1 MKYAD
6 VILPIPS
13 DINFTYKIP
22 EGMKIDKGFRVIVP
36 LGSSGRTVTGFV
48 TAVKKDH
55 AESSFEIKSIKSSLD
70 TEAVFDDSVLSLASF
85 IAENYSCSVGEA
97 FDVILPSTKSSGDDA
112 EYSDNDIF
120 SIELSKTQHAVYDSI
135 KDDSG
140 THLIYGITGSGK
152 TELYLKLAE
161 NELSKG
167 KSVIILL
174 PEISLSWQIF
184 SRIKAVFGD
193 KAVLYHSALTPKQ
206 KMKSWLS
213 FYKGNAKI
221 AVGTRSAV
229 FMQSPDLSMIVID
242 EEHDA
247 SYKEHSVPR
256 YNAKRI
262 ALHRMKSV
270 NGKTVLGSA
279 TPSAESY
286 YAAKSGVMKMHVLTE
301 RYSNVE
307 MPLIN
312 IVDYPEKGLLSNALK
327 NAVYETSKR
336 GMQSVLLLNRRG
348 YSPTVQC
355 SSCGEQVKCAD
366 CSVNM
371 TYHKKGSLVCHYCGK
386 EVSLI
391 EKCPVCGG
399 ELKFIGSGTQKAEDI
414 IADEFRDLRIF
425 RLDQDS
431 ARKKKTV
438 PEMIDKMKKSEIDV
452 LLGTQMIS
460 KGFDFPN
467 LALSAVLNADIG
479 LGVPDFRSSERI
491 FSLLTQLAGRCGR
504 RGEQGRVII
513 QTKDISNP
521 LFKYLKTHD
530 YVSFIERELTIRKAL
545 SYPPFSF
552 LLRIIIKG
560 EDEEKVIEKSFE
572 IENYLKK
579 NIPDSVDLLGPAP
592 APIEK
597 LGKNFRYHFI
607 LKSKQR
613 KDLVAVS
620 KSVKNETGI
629 KIDIDLDPVDLL

>member
-13 DINFTYKIP
+13 DNIFTYRIP
-22 EGMKIDKGFRVIVP
+22 EDMKLDKGFRVVVP

-48 TAVKKDH
+48 TGIKNDVQ
-55 AESSFEIKSIKSSLD
+55 ESSFEIKYIKKSLD

-85 IAENYSCSVGEA
+85 IAENYSCSKGEA
-97 FDVILPSTKSSGDDA
+97 FDVILPSTKSSDEEADYA
-112 EYSDNDIF
+112 DTENF
-120 SIELSKTQHAVYDSI
+120 SIELSKSQNAVYEAI

-140 THLIYGITGSGK
+140 THLIHGITGSGK

-161 NELSKG
+161 NELSMG

-184 SRIKAVFGD
+184 SRIKAVFSD
-193 KAVLYHSALTPKQ
+193 NAVLYHSALTPKQ

-229 FMQSPDLSMIVID
+229 FMQSPDLSMIIVD

-262 ALHRMKSV
+262 AIHRMKSA
-270 NGKTVLGSA
+270 NGKTILGSA

-286 YAAKSGVMKMHVLTE
+286 YAAKCGIMKMHTLNE
-301 RYSNVE
+301 RYSNVDL
-307 MPLIN
+307 PVID
-312 IVDYPEKGLLSNALK
+312 IVDYPDKGILSNALK
-327 NAVYETSKR
+327 NAVYETAKR
-336 GMQSVLLLNRRG
+336 KMQSVLLLNRRG

-355 SSCGEQVKCAD
+355 SSCGEQVKCDD

-386 EVSLI
+386 EISII
-391 EKCPVCGG
+391 EKCPACGG
-399 ELKFIGSGTQKAEDI
+399 ELKYVGSGTQKAEDI
-414 IADEFRDLRIF
+414 ISDEFRDLRIF

-438 PEMIDKMKKSEIDV
+438 PEMIEKMKASEIDI

-460 KGFDFPN
+460 KGFDFPK
-467 LALSAVLNADIG
+467 LALSAVINADIG

-504 RGEQGRVII
+504 RGEQGKVII

-521 LFKYLKTHD
+521 LFKYIKSHD
-530 YVSFIERELTIRKAL
+530 YISFIERELSIRKAL

-552 LLRIIIKG
+552 LLRLIVKG
-560 EDEEKVIEKSFE
+560 ENEEKVIEKSIE
-572 IENYLKK
+572 LENYLKQ
-579 NIPDSVDLLGPAP
+579 NIPDSVNMLGPAP

-597 LGKNFRYHFI
+597 LGKNYRYHFI

-613 KDLVAVS
+613 KELVSVS
-620 KSVKNETGI
+620 KSVKNISGI

>member
-22 EGMKIDKGFRVIVP
+22 EGMKLDKGYRVIVP

-48 TAVKKDH
+48 TSVKDD
-55 AESSFEIKSIKSSLD
+55 APDSNYEIKTVKSSLD
-70 TEAVFDDSVLSLASF
+70 TEAVFDDSVMQLAAYIS
-85 IAENYSCSVGEA
+85 ENYSCSIGEA
-97 FDVILPSTKSSGDDA
+97 FDVILPSTKSSGEDA
-112 EYSDNDIF
+112 EYSENYNF
-120 SIELSKTQHAVYDSI
+120 TIELSKTQHAVYESI
-135 KDDSG
+135 KEEAG
-140 THLIYGITGSGK
+140 THLIHGITGSGK

-161 NELSKG
+161 NEIAGG

-229 FMQSPDLSMIVID
+229 FMQSPDLSLIIID

-256 YNAKRI
+256 YNAKRV
-262 ALHRMKSV
+262 ALYRMKSV

-286 YAAKSGVMKMHVLTE
+286 YAAKCGIMKMHTLTE
-301 RYSNVE
+301 RYSNVDL
-307 MPLIN
+307 PLIN
-312 IVDYPEKGLLSNALK
+312 IVEYPEKGILSNALK

-336 GMQSVLLLNRRG
+336 KMQSVLLLNRRG

-355 SSCGEQVKCAD
+355 SSCGEQVKCSD

-371 TYHKKGSLVCHYCGK
+371 TYHKKGSLVCHYCGR

-391 EKCPVCGG
+391 DKCSVCGG

-414 IADEFRDLRIF
+414 IAEEFRDLRVF

-431 ARKKKTV
+431 ARRKKTV
-438 PEMIDKMKKSEIDV
+438 PEMIEKMKKSEIDV

-467 LALSAVLNADIG
+467 IELSAVINADIG

-504 RGEQGRVII
+504 RGQQGRVII
-513 QTKDISNP
+513 QTKDVSNP
-521 LFKYLKTHD
+521 LFKYLKSHD
-530 YVSFIERELTIRKAL
+530 YVSFIERELSIRKAL

-552 LLRIIIKG
+552 LLRIVIKG
-560 EDEEKVIEKSFE
+560 ENEEKVVEKSFE
-572 IENYLKK
+572 LENYLSK
-579 NIPDSVDLLGPAP
+579 NIPDSVDILGPAP

-597 LGKNFRYHFI
+597 IGKNFRYHFI
-607 LKSKQR
+607 LKSKLR
-613 KDLVAVS
+613 KDLIAVA
-620 KSVKNETGI
+620 KFLKNETGI